1 VQRTTALR
9 FSYQDLRQPVFS
21 RRFLAMELQRERR
34 LLLFDRRA
42 ETHLLTPVS
51 LIPILC
57 KGFLNAS
64 RGISWGGG
72 QPAGLAAAQKESS

>member
-1 VQRTTALR
+1 
-9 FSYQDLRQPVFS
+9 
-21 RRFLAMELQRERR
+21 MELQRERR